1 MRARIA
7 ASVVLAT
14 GLMLASTG
22 CTFFSPISTQIKYD
36 ASDGISTTVGDI
48 EVRNAFAVTD
58 DGTNV
63 NLVMVMIN
71 SGTQTQVVKVQYNFD
86 DKATGEPGDQLVPI
100 EAGQTISFGNGNGA
114 PNMILENVNTQLGG
128 LLPIFIQYGNETGK
142 TMLVPVL
149 DNSLPGYSTLLPTVS
164 PTPTAVP
171 TSKPTSTAGPV
182 TG

>member
-22 CTFFSPISTQIKYD
+22 CTFFSPISTQLAYD

-48 EVRNAFAVTD
+48 EVRNAFAVTA

-71 SGTQTQVVKVQYNFD
+71 SGTETQVVKVQYNFD
-86 DKATGEPGDQLVPI
+86 STTEKPSDQLVTI
-100 EAGQTISFGNGNGA
+100 EAGETISFGNGNGA
-114 PNMILENVNTQLGG
+114 PNMVLENVDAKLGG
-128 LLPIFIQYGNETGK
+128 LLPVFIQYGSETGQ

-149 DNSLPGYSTLLPTVS
+149 DNSLPGYSTLLPTVT
-164 PTPTAVP
+164 PTPTVVP
-171 TSKPTSTAGPV
+171 TSKPTATAGPV